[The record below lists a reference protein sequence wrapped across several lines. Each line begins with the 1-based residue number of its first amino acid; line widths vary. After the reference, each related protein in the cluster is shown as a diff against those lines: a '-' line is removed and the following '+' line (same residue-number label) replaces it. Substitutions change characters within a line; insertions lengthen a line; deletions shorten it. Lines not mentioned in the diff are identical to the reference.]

1 MNKKSG
7 HWQNT
12 GLARFI
18 NDNLYHYNTSDEKS
32 MNPMKW
38 YSINNGG
45 EMSDTRECI
54 NGFPCRLI
62 LVNDGT
68 TPLLE
73 GQAEPTPGNTKD
85 MGIFNFNNDKSNTNT
100 MGLDNKIFPN
110 CLSFEV
116 ASNSDTSAGAF
127 IPYIEEYHVG
137 LPSNL
142 NFRLYLSELDFNDGD
157 EITFTNLTG
166 DVSKLQFYYNNTW
179 KVNYNLAN
187 NESKTIVIGSDTGN
201 SVVISFNGYDKKY
214 DINGKILISD
224 ESLGANEMTKPKSEL
239 AYLQDSFELRYP
251 DADDYGADYGYLGM
265 NVDAYHFRTALF
277 SGARGTSNIP
287 VSFFNT
293 DELILEATDFV
304 GRFISIYVDD
314 VRMQTQTLP
323 YTIDISSA
331 EKIKFEPYGN
341 TNWTYLQIN
350 GVKYFADDIHDP
362 YDTNLYEP
370 HIKKQFSTDYGLK
383 RVIDWVGSATQE
395 EFVANFEQYFNKQYT
410 LRYYLIVIL
419 LAMVDKRNVHLKSTL
434 INGESPEMDNAQED
448 IYISPAT
455 TE

>member
-73 GQAEPTPGNTKD
+73 GQAEPTLGNTKD
-85 MGIFNFNNDKSNTNT
+85 MGIFNFNNDKSNTDT

-127 IPYIEEYHVG
+127 IPCTNGMDVFYNSKYSSYFSAII
-137 LPSNL
+137 L
-142 NFRLYLSELDFNDGD
+142 ND
-157 EITFTNLTG
+157 TFYPNGNSATLTC
-166 DVSKLQFYYNNTW
+166 DAPISKIDYFDSSSTW
-179 KVNYNLAN
+179 KTEAFVSSDGTVEYLDYDYVQIKFSGTAPKIVTLNGITYSVNIIDMPVHPL
-187 NESKTIVIGSDTGN
+187 ETPLKEGQ
-201 SVVISFNGYDKKY
+201 
-214 DINGKILISD
+214 
-224 ESLGANEMTKPKSEL
+224 EEL

-251 DADDYGADYGYLGM
+251 NADDYGADYGYLGM
-265 NVDAYHFRTALF
+265 EGKPIGYKVDYWIRDSRTYTTQISVNF
-277 SGARGTSNIP
+277 IGTTFTVSGNSIGKVVCMDSTGNNWIGDVTPLNGVVTVLDGTSYVSLSFNKINSNDFEDFYVNGELYRLNEPTPRDTIGNP
-287 VSFFNT
+287 VP
-293 DELILEATDFV
+293 LI
-304 GRFISIYVDD
+304 GYS
-314 VRMQTQTLP
+314 Q
-323 YTIDISSA
+323 
-331 EKIKFEPYGN
+331 
-341 TNWTYLQIN
+341 
-350 GVKYFADDIHDP
+350 
-362 YDTNLYEP
+362 
-370 HIKKQFSTDYGLK
+370 DYGLK
-383 RVIDWVGSATQE
+383 RVIDWVGNANQE
-395 EFVANFEQYFNKQYT
+395 EFVADFEQYFNKQYT

-419 LAMVDKRNVHLKSTL
+419 LAMVDNL
-434 INGESPEMDNAQED
+434 G
-448 IYISPAT
+448 
-455 TE
+455 

>member
-1 MNKKSG
+1 MVGSLEISESNRMFMSSG

-45 EMSDTRECI
+45 QMDDTRECI

-127 IPYIEEYHVG
+127 IP
-137 LPSNL
+137 
-142 NFRLYLSELDFNDGD
+142 
-157 EITFTNLTG
+157 
-166 DVSKLQFYYNNTW
+166 FYALML
-179 KVNYNLAN
+179 V
-187 NESKTIVIGSDTGN
+187 NESVSFEDGTFLTSSKQVRTDYIDISTVTNGIV
-201 SVVISFNGYDKKY
+201 SFETTKDNIMCVCRYFDSDKKY
-214 DINGKILISD
+214 LGSGSNWYNSGNKAIDKIKYSNIKYIILVFQEGQANGGVNISPKDIISISID
-224 ESLGANEMTKPKSEL
+224 NTEITKNSSQEL

-265 NVDAYHFRTALF
+265 NVDTYCFRTMLF
-277 SGARGTSNIP
+277 GGARVTSNIS
-287 VSFFNT
+287 VSFFNAN
-293 DELILEATDFV
+293 ELILEDTDFIDGV
-304 GRFISIYVDD
+304 INIYVDG
-314 VRMQTQTLP
+314 VKTQITQLP

-331 EKIKFEPYGN
+331 EKIKFEPYGS
-341 TNWTYLQIN
+341 TNWTYLQLN
-350 GVKYFADDIHDP
+350 GVKYFIDDIHDQS
-362 YDTNLYEP
+362 DTNLYEP

-383 RVIDWVGSATQE
+383 RVIDWVGNASQE

-419 LAMVDKRNVHLKSTL
+419 LAMVDNL
-434 INGESPEMDNAQED
+434 G
-448 IYISPAT
+448 
-455 TE
+455 

>member
-45 EMSDTRECI
+45 QMDDTRECI

-137 LPSNL
+137 LSSNL
-142 NFRLYLSELDFNDGD
+142 NFRLYLSELGFNDGD
-157 EITFTNLTG
+157 EVTFTNLTEAT
-166 DVSKLQFYYNNTW
+166 SKLQFYYNNTW

-224 ESLGANEMTKPKSEL
+224 ESLNADEMTKPKSEL

-265 NVDAYHFRTALF
+265 VGQPIGYKVDYWIRDGRTYTTQISVDF
-277 SGARGTSNIP
+277 IGTTFTVSGNSIEKVVCMDSTGKNWIGDVTPLNGVVTVLDGTSYFSLSFNKINSNDFEDFYVNGELYRLNEPTPRDTIGNPIP
-287 VSFFNT
+287 LMGYS
-293 DELILEATDFV
+293 
-304 GRFISIYVDD
+304 
-314 VRMQTQTLP
+314 
-323 YTIDISSA
+323 
-331 EKIKFEPYGN
+331 
-341 TNWTYLQIN
+341 TN
-350 GVKYFADDIHDP
+350 
-362 YDTNLYEP
+362 
-370 HIKKQFSTDYGLK
+370 YGLK
-383 RVIDWVGSATQE
+383 RVVDWVGNATQE
-395 EFVANFEQYFNKQYT
+395 EFVTNFEQYFNKQYT

-419 LAMVDKRNVHLKSTL
+419 LAMVDNL
-434 INGESPEMDNAQED
+434 G
-448 IYISPAT
+448 
-455 TE
+455 